1 MCECVNVPYSKG
13 WRVRNQVSA
22 ATTLISEIELE
33 ITQTTTMISIF
44 QKSYF
49 GQVAPARAEEE
60 ALPISQFLVKY
71 TNTKLKQRRRRAM
84 HSTAT
89 RRFNWQ
95 NNYGPSDWW
104 LLLDPV
110 VQAPVQA

>member
-1 MCECVNVPYSKG
+1 MPVRVYREG

-49 GQVAPARAEEE
+49 GQVAPRAAEEE

-71 TNTKLKQRRRRAM
+71 TKLKQRRRRAM